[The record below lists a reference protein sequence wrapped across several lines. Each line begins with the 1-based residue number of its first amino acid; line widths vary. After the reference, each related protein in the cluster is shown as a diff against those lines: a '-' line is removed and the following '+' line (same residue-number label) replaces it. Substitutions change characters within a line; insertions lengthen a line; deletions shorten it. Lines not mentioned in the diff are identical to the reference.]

1 MFWCATVDADAPTSY
16 GAPMHRLPLLALVLA
31 GCLAPASQTSLTG
44 TGAITIDD
52 TVAPLPQAPTCSAS
66 TPGTLF
72 ADTSDTWQLGDEG
85 LKVRGNRLTVADL
98 DGDGYP
104 DLVVHAVSS
113 NVRQLQQ
120 PDGGARLVWQL
131 MNRKGPDG
139 LRRFVDETGN
149 GLFQVRGGSDSHYR
163 AAHLAV
169 FGDVDNDGDLDAF
182 SGTYDDPSKADV
194 GDRSELM
201 LNDGTGHFTQ
211 APPTPVRGGASERLP
226 TTAAGFTDVNRDG
239 KLDLFVGYF
248 YEYYGRTYQGLQA
261 QLLLGNGSGAFT
273 NGTSAGGLTTT
284 RDGFAAFTNHRPAYG
299 VTACDLDDDGAPE
312 LLVSAYG
319 RQRNLLYR
327 NDGRG
332 RFSDQSEASG
342 FFGDANVDFTDNE
355 NFKCWCTVNQA
366 DPKCAGVGRPNISC
380 GATPGSSWA
389 DGIDDQPW
397 RSNGN
402 TFTTWCG
409 DLTGD
414 GKLDLYSAEIRHF
427 WAGSASDSSELLV
440 NQSTAGAVRLA
451 RPGNAATG
459 LGLPRVG
466 SSWNEGGLMA
476 AGGDLDNDGLQ
487 DLVVA
492 ASDYPDQYGV
502 VLQQQADG
510 RFLDKADGFNLKHAC
525 MSGLA
530 IADFDRDGDLDVLAG
545 ASTARDCSAAWRK
558 GNEVKLYENQGPK
571 GKALLLRL
579 KGNGTTT
586 NRSAIGAKVTV
597 KAGGKTIVREV
608 GGGYGHFGMQHD
620 TVLHVGV
627 GDCTGLEEL
636 TVRWPD
642 ATGTVQRFENVP
654 TGVAPMLE
662 LRQGDPVLYRVK
674 LD

>member
-1 MFWCATVDADAPTSY
+1 MS
-16 GAPMHRLPLLALVLA
+16 RLWLLAFAVV
-31 GCLAPASQTSLTG
+31 GCVSPASQASLAG

-52 TVAPLPQAPTCSAS
+52 TVAPLTEAPTCSAS
-66 TPGTLF
+66 TPGALF
-72 ADTSDTWQLGDEG
+72 VDTSDTWQLGDDG
-85 LKVRGNRLTVADL
+85 LKLRGNRLTVADL

-113 NVRQLQQ
+113 NVQQLQQ

-182 SGTYDDPSKADV
+182 SGTYDDPSKPDI
-194 GDRSELM
+194 GDRSELL
-201 LNDGTGHFTQ
+201 LNDGTGHFSQ
-211 APPTPVRGGASERLP
+211 ASPTPVRGGTTERLP
-226 TTAAGFTDVNRDG
+226 TTSATFTDADRDG

-261 QLLLGNGSGAFT
+261 QLLLGQGTGGFT
-273 NGTSAGGLTTT
+273 TATGPAGLTTT
-284 RDGFAAFTNHRPAYG
+284 RDGFEAFTNHRPAYG

-312 LLVSAYG
+312 LMVSAYG

-332 RFSDQSEASG
+332 RFTDQSETSG
-342 FFGDANVDFTDNE
+342 FYGDAVIDSTDNE
-355 NFKCWCTVNQA
+355 NFRCWCTVNQA
-366 DPKCAGVGRPNISC
+366 DPKCMGVRRPVISC
-380 GATPGSSWA
+380 GANPGSSWG
-389 DGIDDQPW
+389 DGVDDQPW
-397 RSNGN
+397 RNNGN

-414 GKLDLYSAEIRHF
+414 GKQDLYSAEIHHF
-427 WAGSASDSSELLV
+427 WAGNASDSSELLK
-440 NQSTAGAVRLA
+440 NESTTGSVRFS

-459 LGLPRVG
+459 MGLPRIG
-466 SSWNEGGLMA
+466 GSWNEGGLMA

-487 DLVVA
+487 DLIVA
-492 ASDYPDQYGV
+492 ASDYPDQFGV
-502 VLQQQADG
+502 VLQQQGDG
-510 RFLDKADGFNLKHAC
+510 RFVDKADTFNLKHAC

-530 IADFDRDGDLDVLAG
+530 IADFDRDGDLDVIAG
-545 ASTARDCSAAWRK
+545 ASTARDCAGIWRK
-558 GNEVKLYENQGPK
+558 GNEVKLYENQGPS
-571 GKALLLRL
+571 GKSVLLRL

-586 NRSAIGAKVTV
+586 NRAAIGARVTV

-608 GGGYGHFGMQHD
+608 SGGYGHFGMQND
-620 TVLHVGV
+620 TVVHVGL
-627 GDCTGLEEL
+627 GNCTGIEEL

-642 ATGTVQRFENVP
+642 AAGTVQRYERIP
-654 TGVAPMLE
+654 SEAGPLLE
-662 LRQGDPVLYRVK
+662 LRQGDPVVYRVK
-674 LD
+674 LAK

>member
-1 MFWCATVDADAPTSY
+1 M
-16 GAPMHRLPLLALVLA
+16 RQLPLALVLFA
-31 GCLAPASQTSLTG
+31 SCLKPASESALVG
-44 TGAITIDD
+44 TGAAITIDD
-52 TVAPLPQAPTCSAS
+52 KVAPLSEAPTCAAA

-72 ADTSDTWQLGDEG
+72 ADTSESWRLDDQG

-139 LRRFVDETGN
+139 LRHFVDETGN
-149 GLFQVRGGSDSHYR
+149 GLFQVRGGSDTHYR

-182 SGTYDDPSKADV
+182 SGTYDDPSKADIT
-194 GDRSELM
+194 DRSELL
-201 LNDGTGHFTQ
+201 LNDGTGRFTL
-211 APPTPVRGGASERLP
+211 APPTPVRGGSAERLP
-226 TTAAGFTDVNRDG
+226 TTSATFTDVDRDG
-239 KLDLFVGYF
+239 RLDLFVGYF

-261 QLLLGNGSGAFT
+261 QLLLGQGTGGFTSGT
-273 NGTSAGGLTTT
+273 AGAALTTT
-284 RDGFAAFTNHRPAYG
+284 RDGFEAYTNHRPAYG
-299 VTACDLDDDGAPE
+299 VTSCDLDDDGAPE

-332 RFSDQSEASG
+332 RFTDQSEASG
-342 FFGDANVDFTDNE
+342 FFGDGNVDFTDNE
-355 NFKCWCTVNQA
+355 NFKCWCTVNQQ
-366 DPKCAGVGRPNISC
+366 DPKCAGVGRPRIGC
-380 GATPGSSWA
+380 GANPGNLWG

-427 WAGSASDSSELLV
+427 WAGSASDSSELLK
-440 NQSTAGAVRLA
+440 NESQAGSGAVRFS
-451 RPGNAATG
+451 RPGNQTTG
-459 LGLPRVG
+459 MGLPRVG
-466 SSWNEGGLMA
+466 ASWNEGGLMA

-487 DLVVA
+487 DLIVA
-492 ASDYPDQYGV
+492 ASDYPDQVGV
-502 VLQQQADG
+502 VLQQQSDG
-510 RFLDKADGFNLKHAC
+510 RFVDKADGFNLKHAC

-530 IADFDRDGDLDVLAG
+530 IADFDRDGDLDVIAG
-545 ASTARDCSAAWRK
+545 ASTARDCSGIWKK
-558 GNEVKLYENQGPK
+558 GNEVRLYENQGPA
-571 GKALLLRL
+571 GKSLLLRL

-586 NRSAIGAKVTV
+586 NRSAIGARVTV

-608 GGGYGHFGMQHD
+608 GGGYGHFGMQND
-620 TVLHVGV
+620 TVVHVGV
-627 GDCTGLEEL
+627 GGCNGVDEL
-636 TVRWPD
+636 TIRWPD
-642 ATGTVQRFENVP
+642 AMGTTQRFERVP
-654 TGVAPMLE
+654 ADGTLLE
-662 LRQGDPVLYRVK
+662 ARQGEAMLYRVK
-674 LD
+674 LK